1 MANYKLRED
10 LITRISQIDDEN
22 TLNRL
27 KDLLET
33 GPSGNVLRMTRE
45 QSEEIK
51 SSISDILE
59 GSYIENRIFKKQV
72 RSWLKGR

>member
-33 GPSGNVLRMTRE
+33 APSGNVLRMTRE